1 MSAGRADCRDLL
13 YTKISRADPME
24 PRRDVNRWKRSAS
37 IALSTVLRTD
47 CLRWWRR
54 TREGG
59 GGINAIFFFIVTIAT
74 HLCLKYNYTIHSR
87 FPPPSLK
94 SVHTSPKN
102 TFLGVGD
109 SKPSSKGT
117 AASSLS
123 FIHSFIEMKAND
135 EAAISATFRSSRGI
149 NAAMEETRAVTSC
162 RRLMERIIVIIGP
175 SYAAL
180 AASQAQ
186 RLKPVRK
193 PDNN

>member
-1 MSAGRADCRDLL
+1 MEAD
-13 YTKISRADPME
+13 
-24 PRRDVNRWKRSAS
+24 
-37 IALSTVLRTD
+37 
-47 CLRWWRR
+47 
-54 TREGG
+54 EGV
-59 GGINAIFFFIVTIAT
+59 GGINAFFFFFFNRHHCDASLFEVQLHDTI
-74 HLCLKYNYTIHSR
+74 R

-94 SVHTSPKN
+94 SVRTSPKN

-109 SKPSSKGT
+109 SKPPSKGT

-123 FIHSFIEMKAND
+123 FIHSFIAMKAND

-149 NAAMEETRAVTSC
+149 NAAMEETQAVTNC

-186 RLKPVRK
+186 SLKPVRK

>member
-1 MSAGRADCRDLL
+1 MEAD
-13 YTKISRADPME
+13 
-24 PRRDVNRWKRSAS
+24 
-37 IALSTVLRTD
+37 
-47 CLRWWRR
+47 
-54 TREGG
+54 EGG
-59 GGINAIFFFIVTIAT
+59 GGINAFFFFNRHHCDASLFEVQLHDTI
-74 HLCLKYNYTIHSR
+74 R

-109 SKPSSKGT
+109 SKPPSKGT

-123 FIHSFIEMKAND
+123 FIHSFIAMKAND

-149 NAAMEETRAVTSC
+149 NAAMEETQAVTNC

-186 RLKPVRK
+186 SLKPVRK